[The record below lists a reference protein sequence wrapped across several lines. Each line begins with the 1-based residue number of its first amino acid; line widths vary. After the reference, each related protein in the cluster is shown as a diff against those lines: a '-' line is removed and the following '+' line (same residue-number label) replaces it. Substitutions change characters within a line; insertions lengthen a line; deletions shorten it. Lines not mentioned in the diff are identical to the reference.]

1 MHYVKSAGP
10 YFTVFGPEKTLY
22 FDIFYTVIWDLS
34 KYKEVLVDM
43 LEVVYIYFLIDV
55 LKLFLNTR
63 IIGVLE

>member
-1 MHYVKSAGP
+1 MKSAGP

-22 FDIFYTVIWDLS
+22 FDIWDLS

-55 LKLFLNTR
+55 LKLFLNTLEYR

>member
-1 MHYVKSAGP
+1 MKSAGP

-22 FDIFYTVIWDLS
+22 LDIFYTVIWDLS